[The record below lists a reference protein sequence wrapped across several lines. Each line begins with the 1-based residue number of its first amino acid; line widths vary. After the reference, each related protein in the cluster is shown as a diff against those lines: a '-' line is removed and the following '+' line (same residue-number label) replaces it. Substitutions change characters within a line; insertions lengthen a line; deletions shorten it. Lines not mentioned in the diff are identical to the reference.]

1 MAEKD
6 YQGRPCQRAA
16 PETRVRV
23 AVARKQVGDVEEEDV
38 EEEEEEED
46 EEREGERT
54 TLVWLR
60 AKTRLMRTLLC
71 I

>member
-1 MAEKD
+1 M
-6 YQGRPCQRAA
+6 
-16 PETRVRV
+16 RV

-38 EEEEEEED
+38 EEEEEE